1 MAWNREHAG
10 VAAAP
15 AVAINWSVTA
25 MTEAAGRLAAP
36 GAWDLPR
43 AAAAVGETVWWVTLV
58 DATLVR
64 YHLRDYE
71 RALASKAVRRRK
83 TEETLEG
90 LRYVRNQLGRSVDPA
105 EFVCPAAGGDS
116 TAWAWRPLPE
126 PGLGGLAPRARQWEL
141 SRYRA
146 YQGRLAGRDIARTFA
161 RCTEFL
167 AQAAGLVGG
176 GAPPG
181 PGTPGLRAGSRPS
194 ARSAAA
200 SALLIRYSDRRG
212 ILCQLLQTATARGCI
227 IGAVSARSVPEPA
240 APVPGT
246 RDGGPVV
253 EVSLHVQGK
262 YPLSGRATALSEVED
277 RGTPHHGGRDST
289 GGAPPGRRRH
299 ARLVPH
305 RHVRGPAPARRGQ
318 RR

>member
-1 MAWNREHAG
+1 VRECAQCGTPFTPRREHARFCSPRCRMTWNHEHAG

-15 AVAINWSVTA
+15 PVAIDWSVTA

-36 GAWDLPR
+36 GDWDLPR

-64 YHLRDYE
+64 YHPRDYE
-71 RALASKAVRRRK
+71 TALASKAVRRRK

-105 EFVCPAAGGDS
+105 EFVCPAAGGDG

-126 PGLGGLAPRARQWEL
+126 PGLGGLTPRARHWEL

-146 YQGRLAGRDIARTFA
+146 YQGRLAGRDTARTFA

-167 AQAAGLVGG
+167 AQAAGLAGG

-181 PGTPGLRAGSRPS
+181 PGTPRLQSGKQAASPVPPVTTPSSPATRPS
-194 ARSAAA
+194 
-200 SALLIRYSDRRG
+200 RRV
-212 ILCQLLQTATARGCI
+212 AD
-227 IGAVSARSVPEPA
+227 PPA
-240 APVPGT
+240 AGM
-246 RDGGPVV
+246 RNM
-253 EVSLHVQGK
+253 
-262 YPLSGRATALSEVED
+262 A
-277 RGTPHHGGRDST
+277 
-289 GGAPPGRRRH
+289 
-299 ARLVPH
+299 
-305 RHVRGPAPARRGQ
+305 
-318 RR
+318 